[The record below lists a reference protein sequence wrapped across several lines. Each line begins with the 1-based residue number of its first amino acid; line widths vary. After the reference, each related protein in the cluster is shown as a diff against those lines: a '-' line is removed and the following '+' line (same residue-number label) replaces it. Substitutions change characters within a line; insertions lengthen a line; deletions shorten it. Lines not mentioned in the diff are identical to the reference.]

1 MLSLKELK
9 NNKARTNWRGL
20 CLKVVFRD
28 RSKARTQLDVDAS
41 EHNQLLA
48 YA

>member
-1 MLSLKELK
+1 MLSLNVSK

-20 CLKVVFRD
+20 CFKAGFRD